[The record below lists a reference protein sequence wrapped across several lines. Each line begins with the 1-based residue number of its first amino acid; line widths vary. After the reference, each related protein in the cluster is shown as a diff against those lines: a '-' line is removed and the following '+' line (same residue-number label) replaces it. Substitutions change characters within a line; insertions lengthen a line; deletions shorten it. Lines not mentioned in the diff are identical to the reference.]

1 MTMPMVAYLV
11 IVTQVPFLATAWLSL
26 HAWNLQY
33 PQRGVRFVGLANFAS
48 LLDDAGFRESILNS
62 VIFTVVP
69 AALTGLIGLALAL
82 LLNRMRFGRSIAYG
96 MLLMPFLVMETVS
109 PIIWKT
115 MMLSP
120 LYGILAWLAGLLGL
134 PAPDL
139 LASAPRFVIIIMV
152 VWQWAPFMMMILLAG
167 LQSVPADLLEAAQL
181 DGAGAVRRFWHIVLP
196 HLRALLVVGLLLE
209 IILVLPLFGP
219 IYVATYGGPGN
230 STTNL
235 MFSAYRVLAEQY
247 EVGRAAAAGLLAA
260 LLTIG
265 AMLVLLAY
273 VRPLMREDR

>member
-1 MTMPMVAYLV
+1 MVAYLV
-11 IVTQVPFLATAWLSL
+11 VVTQVPFLATVWLSL
-26 HAWNLQY
+26 QAWNLQY
-33 PQRGVRFVGLANFAS
+33 PQRGIRFVGLANFAD
-48 LLDDAGFRESILNS
+48 LLGDAGFRVSILNS
-62 VIFTVVP
+62 VVFTVVP
-69 AALTGLIGLALAL
+69 AALTGLIGLGLAL
-82 LLNRMRFGRSIAYG
+82 LLHRMRHGRSVAYG

-120 LYGILAWLAGLLGL
+120 LYGILAWLAGLFGL

-139 LASAPRFVIIIMV
+139 LARAPRAVIIIMV

-167 LQSVPADLLEAAQL
+167 LQSVPDELLEAAQL
-181 DGAGAVRRFWHIVLP
+181 DGAGAIRRFRHVVLP
-196 HLRALLVVGLLLE
+196 HLRALLTVGLLLE
-209 IILVLPLFGP
+209 IILILPLFGP

-247 EVGRAAAAGLLAA
+247 AVGRAAAAGLIAA
-260 LLTIG
+260 VLTIA
-265 AMLVLLAY
+265 AMLLLLAY
-273 VRPLMREDR
+273 IRPLMRQDD